1 MRFKKLSVLPLILLL
16 INLLYSCSTPRELEY
31 REFKNLIVEKVGV
44 SSTSL
49 KMDLVY
55 YNPNN
60 FGMELSNTDLD
71 VFINNNYLGKTSQEY
86 QVSIPKREEFTI
98 PITIDVDMKNLI
110 KNGLTT
116 FITNEVM
123 IKLTG
128 TVRVGKLNVFKTFP
142 VNYEGKQQFNFSLY

>member
-1 MRFKKLSVLPLILLL
+1 MFLL
-16 INLLYSCSTPRELEY
+16 INFLYSCSAPKELEY
-31 REFKNLIVEKVGV
+31 REFRNLVVEKVGV

-71 VFINNNYLGKTSQEY
+71 VFINSNYLGRTSQEY

-123 IKLTG
+123 VKLTG

-142 VNYEGKQQFNFSLY
+142 VNYEGKQHFNFSLY

>member
-1 MRFKKLSVLPLILLL
+1 MRYRKLYILPLLLLL
-16 INLLYSCSTPRELEY
+16 INLLYSCAPKELEY
-31 REFKNLIVEKVGV
+31 REFKNLTVEKMGV
-44 SSTSL
+44 STTSL

-71 VFINNNYLGKTSQEY
+71 VFINSNYLGKTVQEY

-98 PITIDVDMKNLI
+98 PIKIDVDMKNLI

-116 FITNEVM
+116 FLTNEV
-123 IKLTG
+123 IVKLTG

-142 VNYEGKQQFNFSLY
+142 VNYEGKQHFNFSLY

>member
-1 MRFKKLSVLPLILLL
+1 MRFRKLSILPLMLLL
-16 INLLYSCSTPRELEY
+16 IILLYSCAPKELEY
-31 REFKNLIVEKVGV
+31 REFKNLTIEKMGV
-44 SSTSL
+44 STTSL

-86 QVSIPKREEFTI
+86 QVAIPNRAEFSIPIKIE
-98 PITIDVDMKNLI
+98 VDMKNLL

-116 FITNEVM
+116 YLTNEVLV
-123 IKLTG
+123 KLTG

-142 VNYEGKQQFNFSLY
+142 VNYEGKQHFNFSLY

>member
-1 MRFKKLSVLPLILLL
+1 MHFKITSALLFIFL
-16 INLLYSCSTPRELEY
+16 LANLLYSCSTPKDLEY
-31 REFKNLIVEKVGV
+31 RDFKNLTVEKLGV
-44 SSTSL
+44 SATTL

-60 FGMELSNTDLD
+60 FGMQLTNTDLD

-86 QVSIPKREEFTI
+86 QVNIPKREEFSI
-98 PITIDVDMKNLI
+98 PIKIDVDMKNLL

-116 FITNEVM
+116 FLSNEVLV
-123 IKLTG
+123 KLTG

-142 VNYEGKQQFNFSLY
+142 VNYEGKQQFSFF